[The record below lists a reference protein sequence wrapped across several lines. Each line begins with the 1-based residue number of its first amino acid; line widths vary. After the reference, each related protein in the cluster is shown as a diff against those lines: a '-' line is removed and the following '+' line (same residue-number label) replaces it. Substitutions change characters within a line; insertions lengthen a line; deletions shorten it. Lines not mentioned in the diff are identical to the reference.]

1 MEELGTL
8 QLHTT
13 SKHRVRFLL
22 NIKHGQFARVFLV
35 LILKDY
41 ICFNINKK
49 IMTDVYN
56 FLLQFHSGWAYL
68 VLILTVIMLL
78 AAVYHFVT
86 KKPLHRNIRKVF
98 FYTVLSFHIQF
109 LVGLIMYIMSPKIQ
123 AIWESGEAMSN
134 KASRLL
140 AVEHPAMMFTAVILI
155 TIANAKL
162 KKSET
167 VAVSPLIFLVLAL
180 VCFYMIPWT
189 QWMA

>member
-1 MEELGTL
+1 
-8 QLHTT
+8 
-13 SKHRVRFLL
+13 
-22 NIKHGQFARVFLV
+22 
-35 LILKDY
+35 
-41 ICFNINKK
+41 
-49 IMTDVYN
+49 MTDVYN

-68 VLILTVIMLL
+68 VLILTIIMLL
-78 AAVYHFVT
+78 AAVYHFAT

-98 FYTVLSFHIQF
+98 FYAVLSFHIQF
-109 LVGLIMYIMSPKIQ
+109 LVGLIMYIISPKIQ

-167 VAVSPLIFLVLAL
+167 VAVSPLIFLILAL
-180 VCFYMIPWT
+180 VCFYMIPWS
-189 QWMA
+189 QWMV

>member
-1 MEELGTL
+1 
-8 QLHTT
+8 
-13 SKHRVRFLL
+13 
-22 NIKHGQFARVFLV
+22 
-35 LILKDY
+35 
-41 ICFNINKK
+41 
-49 IMTDVYN
+49 MTDVYN

-68 VLILTVIMLL
+68 VLILTIIMLL

-167 VAVSPLIFLVLAL
+167 VAVSPLIFLILAL